1 MRRVFIL
8 AYGVVAYLAFLAT
21 LSYAI
26 GFVGGWFAP
35 RNIDN
40 GPAASSPWHIAL
52 NIGLLGLFAVQ
63 HTIMARPAFKAWWT
77 RLIPPELERSTFVLA
92 ASGCLW
98 LTFCCWRA
106 MPVSV
111 WWIEDRGITAALDL
125 LSLAG
130 YGLVVYASCV
140 IDHFELF
147 GLKQAW
153 YGFLQRPLPE
163 NGFASK
169 SVYRYVRH
177 PLMTGFLIAF
187 WSTPTMTVGH
197 LLFATVVTGY
207 ILLGTL
213 IEERDLVRTLGE
225 DYRRYSR
232 NTPRFFPRL
241 RLRREANP
249 MVNQRVQF
257 RGHGIRNGTS
267 STGFR
272 SEKA

>member
-8 AYGVVAYLAFLAT
+8 AYGVVAYVAFLAT

-26 GFVGGWFAP
+26 GFVGGWFVP

-40 GPAASSPWHIAL
+40 GPASNSPWHVAM
-52 NIGLLGLFAVQ
+52 NVGLLGLFAVQ

-77 RLIPPELERSTFVLA
+77 RFIPPELERSTFVLA

-98 LTFCCWRA
+98 LTFGGWRA
-106 MPVSV
+106 MPASV

-130 YGLVVYASCV
+130 YGLVVYASFV

-187 WSTPTMTVGH
+187 WATPQMTQGH
-197 LLFATVVTGY
+197 LLFAVVVTGY
-207 ILLGTL
+207 ILVGTL

-241 RLRREANP
+241 RLQREAIP
-249 MVNQRVQF
+249 MMNRGVQF
-257 RGHGIRNGTS
+257 RGHGSRNGTS
-267 STGFR
+267 PTGFR

>member
-1 MRRVFIL
+1 MRRVSIL
-8 AYGVVAYLAFLAT
+8 ACGVVAYVAFLAT

-26 GFVGGWFAP
+26 GFVGGRFVP

-40 GPAASSPWHIAL
+40 GPVSNSPWDIGL
-52 NIGLLGLFAVQ
+52 NVALLGLFAVQ

-77 RLIPPELERSTFVLA
+77 RLIPREVERSTFVLA

-106 MPVSV
+106 LPIEV
-111 WWIEDRGITAALDL
+111 WRIENRGIAAALDL

-130 YGLVVYASCV
+130 YGLVVYASFV

-187 WSTPTMTVGH
+187 WVTPTMSVGH
-197 LLFATVVTGY
+197 LLFAAVVTGY
-207 ILLGTL
+207 ILLGTR
-213 IEERDLVRTLGE
+213 IEERDLVRALGE
-225 DYRRYSR
+225 DYRRYSES
-232 NTPRFFPRL
+232 TPRFFPRM
-241 RLRREANP
+241 RP
-249 MVNQRVQF
+249 MQ
-257 RGHGIRNGTS
+257 GITPTAVRTVPLPGDRNGRMS
-267 STGFR
+267 SAAKSWTGD
-272 SEKA
+272 A

>member
-8 AYGVVAYLAFLAT
+8 AYGVVAYVAFLAT

-26 GFVGGWFAP
+26 GFVGGWFVP

-40 GPAASSPWHIAL
+40 GPASSSPWEIAL
-52 NIGLLGLFAVQ
+52 NVGLLGLFAVQ

-77 RLIPPELERSTFVLA
+77 RLIPHELERSTFVLA

-98 LTFCCWRA
+98 LTFFQWRA
-106 MPVSV
+106 LPDVLWKVETPWLVS
-111 WWIEDRGITAALDL
+111 GLNL

-130 YGLVVYASCV
+130 YGLVVYSSFV

-187 WSTPTMTVGH
+187 WATPSMSQGH
-197 LLFATVVTGY
+197 LLFAGVVTAY
-207 ILLGTL
+207 IVVGTF
-213 IEERDLVRTLGE
+213 IEERDLVRALGD
-225 DYRRYSR
+225 DYRQYAAR
-232 NTPRFFPRL
+232 TPRFFPRL
-241 RLRREANP
+241 RTAGGAIATTAGDKPE
-249 MVNQRVQF
+249 
-257 RGHGIRNGTS
+257 H
-267 STGFR
+267 
-272 SEKA
+272 EKAALNRLAAADSWTGLA

>member
-8 AYGVVAYLAFLAT
+8 GYGVVAYVAFLAT

-26 GFVGGWFAP
+26 GFVGGWFVP

-40 GPAASSPWHIAL
+40 GLTATSPWHIAL
-52 NIGLLGLFAVQ
+52 NVALLGLFAVQ
-63 HTIMARPAFKAWWT
+63 HTIMARPEFKTWWT
-77 RLIPPELERSTFVLA
+77 RLIPRELERSTFVLA

-98 LTFCCWRA
+98 LTFGCWRA
-106 MPVSV
+106 MPADV
-111 WWIEDRGITAALDL
+111 WWVEDRGIVAALDL

-130 YGLVVYASCV
+130 YGLVVYASFV

-153 YGFLQRPLPE
+153 YGFLQRRLPE
-163 NGFASK
+163 NEFASK

-187 WSTPTMTVGH
+187 WATPTMSVGH
-197 LLFATVVTGY
+197 LLFAAVVTGY

-213 IEERDLVRTLGE
+213 IEERDLVGALGD
-225 DYRRYSR
+225 DYRNYAAT
-232 NTPRFFPRL
+232 TPRFFPRL
-241 RLRREANP
+241 RLPRPTNTTAGSVCPAPRITDLS
-249 MVNQRVQF
+249 Q
-257 RGHGIRNGTS
+257 GTAADS
-267 STGFR
+267 WASP
-272 SEKA
+272 A